1 MPRPH
6 RPLLCMSAV
15 MAVLA
20 VVATGGLLLDDRTLD
35 GAPVWAKPLKFA
47 LSLGIYGVTWSWLL
61 SLVSPATWAARWS
74 RWLGTALAAA
84 ALGEMAVIV
93 TQAVRGRRSHFNVS
107 TPLDSALY
115 SAMGTTIIVLMV
127 ANVLAAILVARER
140 RAEPADTWAVRI
152 GLAVSAAGMAL
163 GYLMIRPSAA
173 QLAAP
178 VVTVVG
184 AHGVGVADGG
194 PGLPLLGW
202 STTGGDL
209 RIPHFVGMHA
219 LQALPLL
226 ALAVRRVADRAAR
239 LRLVAAGGLGY
250 AGLTALVT
258 WQALRG
264 QPLLRPD
271 GPTLAAAGL
280 LLAVTAVA
288 ALPALS
294 ALVPPSA
301 PAARRAAAP
310 AEVKP

>member
-1 MPRPH
+1 MSRPH
-6 RPLLCMSAV
+6 RPLLFMSAV
-15 MAVLA
+15 MAALA

-35 GAPVWAKPLKFA
+35 GMPVWAKPLKFA

-61 SLVSPATWAARWS
+61 SLVPPAKRTARWS
-74 RWLGTALAAA
+74 RWLGTVLAAA
-84 ALGEMAVIV
+84 ALAEMAVIV
-93 TQAVRGRRSHFNVS
+93 TQAARGRRSHFNVS

-115 SAMGTTIIVLMV
+115 SVMGTTIVALMV
-127 ANVLAAILVARER
+127 ANVLAAALVARER
-140 RAEPADTWAVRI
+140 RAEPADAWAVRI

-163 GYLMIRPSAA
+163 GYLMVRPTAA

-178 VVTVVG
+178 VVTAVG

-209 RIPHFVGMHA
+209 RVPHFVGMHA

-226 ALAVRRVADRAAR
+226 ALAVRRVADRTAR

-280 LLAVTAVA
+280 LLAVTAA
-288 ALPALS
+288 IALS
-294 ALVPPSA
+294 ALPSLSA
-301 PAARRAAAP
+301 PAVRRTAAATP

>member
-6 RPLLCMSAV
+6 RPLLFMSAV
-15 MAVLA
+15 MAALA

-35 GAPVWAKPLKFA
+35 GTPVWAKPLKFA
-47 LSLGIYGVTWSWLL
+47 LSLGIYGVTWSWLI
-61 SLVSPATWAARWS
+61 SLIPLAARTARWS
-74 RWLGTALAAA
+74 RWLGTVLAAA
-84 ALGEMAVIV
+84 ALAEMAVIV
-93 TQAVRGRRSHFNVS
+93 IQAARGRRSHFNVS
-107 TPLDSALY
+107 TPLDSTLY

-127 ANVLAAILVARER
+127 ANVLAAVLVARER
-140 RAEPADTWAVRI
+140 RAEPADAWAVRI

-163 GYLMIRPSAA
+163 GYLMVRPSAA

-178 VVTVVG
+178 VVTAVG

-202 STTGGDL
+202 STIGGDL
-209 RIPHFVGMHA
+209 RVPHFVGMHA

-226 ALAVRRVADRAAR
+226 ALAVRRVADRTAR
-239 LRLVAAGGLGY
+239 LRLIAAGGLGY

-280 LLAVTAVA
+280 LLAVTAAV
-288 ALPALS
+288 ALS
-294 ALVPPSA
+294 ALPSLSA
-301 PAARRAAAP
+301 PAARRAAAATP

>member
-6 RPLLCMSAV
+6 RPLLFMSAV
-15 MAVLA
+15 MAALA

-35 GAPVWAKPLKFA
+35 GTPVWAKPLKFA
-47 LSLGIYGVTWSWLL
+47 LSLGIYGVTWSWLI
-61 SLVSPATWAARWS
+61 SLIPLAARTARWS
-74 RWLGTALAAA
+74 RWLGTVLAAA
-84 ALGEMAVIV
+84 ALAEMAVIV
-93 TQAVRGRRSHFNVS
+93 IQAARGRRSHFNVS
-107 TPLDSALY
+107 TPLDSTLY

-127 ANVLAAILVARER
+127 ANVLAAVLVARER
-140 RAEPADTWAVRI
+140 RAEPADAWAVRI

-163 GYLMIRPSAA
+163 GYLMVRPSAA

-178 VVTVVG
+178 VVTAVG

-202 STTGGDL
+202 STIGGDL
-209 RIPHFVGMHA
+209 RVPHFVGMHA

-226 ALAVRRVADRAAR
+226 ALAVRRVADRTAR

-258 WQALRG
+258 WQALCG

-280 LLAVTAVA
+280 LLAVTAAV
-288 ALPALS
+288 ALS
-294 ALVPPSA
+294 ALPSLSA
-301 PAARRAAAP
+301 PAARRAAAATP

>member
-6 RPLLCMSAV
+6 RPLLFMSAV
-15 MAVLA
+15 MAALA

-35 GAPVWAKPLKFA
+35 GTPVWAKPLKFA
-47 LSLGIYGVTWSWLL
+47 LSLGIYGVTWSWLI
-61 SLVSPATWAARWS
+61 SLVPPAARTARWS
-74 RWLGTALAAA
+74 RWLGTVLAAA
-84 ALGEMAVIV
+84 ALAEMAVIV
-93 TQAVRGRRSHFNVS
+93 IQAARGRRSHFNVS

-127 ANVLAAILVARER
+127 ANVLAAVLVARER
-140 RAEPADTWAVRI
+140 RAEPADAWAVRI

-163 GYLMIRPSAA
+163 GYLMVRPSAA

-178 VVTVVG
+178 VVTAVG

-202 STTGGDL
+202 STIGGDL
-209 RIPHFVGMHA
+209 RVPHFVGMHA

-226 ALAVRRVADRAAR
+226 ALAVRRVADRTAR

-280 LLAVTAVA
+280 LLAVTAAV
-288 ALPALS
+288 ALS
-294 ALVPPSA
+294 ALPSLSA
-301 PAARRAAAP
+301 PAARRAAAATP